1 VIIISKERLQPSLW
15 NIFRVFFK
23 VGIMTF
29 GGGYAMLPIIEREV
43 VDNAGWVT
51 QEEIMDYF
59 ALGQC
64 TPGVIAVNTATFTGR
79 KIRGNA
85 GAIAG
90 TAGVVCPSF
99 LIILLVASLV
109 KNFAHLTVVQDALAG
124 IRICVCVL
132 IFNAVIKMWKNAI
145 VDRIT
150 LAMYILIVLAS
161 IVFDASPVLMVIL
174 AAIAGL
180 IIKGRKS
187 TSESEVDR

>member
-1 VIIISKERLQPSLW
+1 VIIIRKERLQPSLW

>member
-1 VIIISKERLQPSLW
+1 
-15 NIFRVFFK
+15 
-23 VGIMTF
+23 MTF

-150 LAMYILIVLAS
+150 FAMYILIVLAS

-187 TSESEVDR
+187 VSESEVDR

>member
-1 VIIISKERLQPSLW
+1 
-15 NIFRVFFK
+15 
-23 VGIMTF
+23 MTF

-90 TAGVVCPSF
+90 TVGVVCPSF

-150 LAMYILIVLAS
+150 FVMYILIVLAS

-187 TSESEVDR
+187 VSESEVDR

>member
-1 VIIISKERLQPSLW
+1 MKKKTPIKPTIW
-15 NIFRVFFK
+15 NIYKTFFRV
-23 VGIMTF
+23 GAMTF

-43 VDNAGWVT
+43 VDRAGWVS

-79 KIRGNA
+79 KIRGKL

-90 TAGVVCPSF
+90 TVGVVTPSF
-99 LIILLVASLV
+99 FIILIVAALVR
-109 KNFAHLTVVQDALAG
+109 NFAHIQAVQDALAG

-132 IFNAVIKMWKNAI
+132 IFEAVTKMWKSAI
-145 VDRIT
+145 VDKIT
-150 LAMYILIVLAS
+150 LAMYILIVLVS
-161 IVFDASPVLMVIL
+161 VFFDASPVIMVVL

-187 TSESEVDR
+187 LGGEGTK

>member
-1 VIIISKERLQPSLW
+1 VIIIRKERLQPSLW

-150 LAMYILIVLAS
+150 FAMYILIVLAS

-187 TSESEVDR
+187 VSESEVDR